1 MLHIQ
6 IQDFLSVLELFDAIH
21 APSIEPVICS
31 TRITIDCKD
40 WELALKK
47 NFFFVKLL
55 HIMISTN

>member
-21 APSIEPVICS
+21 VPSIEPIICS

-40 WELALKK
+40 WELAL
-47 NFFFVKLL
+47 NNTFSLL
-55 HIMISTN
+55 NYFIFIISTN